1 MAVSK
6 TAHGGS
12 SPSARATLSQDYE
25 FRNPVIFLYL
35 EINLTKNNNSNIIY
49 NINLEYKLYYTKV
62 VLLKFINNEKEIFM
76 NIIEVKNFTKKF
88 GDFIAVDNIS
98 FEVEKGSLF
107 SFLGPNGAGKS
118 TTINTICTLY
128 KKSEGII
135 KIAGFELG
143 KNDDDIRHKIGVVFQ
158 ESILDNLLTV
168 RENIKLRASF
178 YGIKGKEFE
187 NRLKE
192 MSKVIK
198 IEEFLDKKYGELSGG
213 QKRRADISRALIN
226 EPEIL
231 FLDEPTTGLDPQ
243 TRINVWDTLKSLQKE
258 KGITIF
264 LTTHYMEE
272 AAASD
277 RVLILDHGKII
288 ENDTPDNLRVKYS
301 SDLLKILPKNK
312 EELIESLKVK
322 YSIKNDTFIIP
333 LKDSIEALNIL
344 NGISSNI
351 EAFEVV
357 RGNMDDVFVSLTG
370 KEIRGE

>member
-1 MAVSK
+1 
-6 TAHGGS
+6 
-12 SPSARATLSQDYE
+12 
-25 FRNPVIFLYL
+25 
-35 EINLTKNNNSNIIY
+35 
-49 NINLEYKLYYTKV
+49 
-62 VLLKFINNEKEIFM
+62 M

-88 GDFIAVDNIS
+88 GDFIAVDDIS

-135 KIAGFELG
+135 KVAGFELG
-143 KNDDDIRHKIGVVFQ
+143 KSDDDIRNKIGVVFQ
-158 ESILDNLLTV
+158 ESILDNLLSV
-168 RENIKLRASF
+168 RENIKLRAGF
-178 YGIKGKEFE
+178 YGIKGMEFE
-187 NRLKE
+187 NRLNE
-192 MSKVIK
+192 MSKIIK

-277 RVLILDHGKII
+277 RVIVIDHGKII
-288 ENDTPDNLRVKYS
+288 ENDTPDNLRIKYS
-301 SDLLKILPKNK
+301 SDLLKILPKDK
-312 EELIESLKVK
+312 EKLVKSIKLK

-333 LKDSIEALNIL
+333 VKDSIEALNIL
-344 NGISSNI
+344 NGIQDNI

-357 RGNMDDVFVSLTG
+357 RGNMDDVFVNLTG
-370 KEIRGE
+370 KEIRPTIKSQVTL

>member
-1 MAVSK
+1 
-6 TAHGGS
+6 
-12 SPSARATLSQDYE
+12 
-25 FRNPVIFLYL
+25 
-35 EINLTKNNNSNIIY
+35 
-49 NINLEYKLYYTKV
+49 
-62 VLLKFINNEKEIFM
+62 M
-76 NIIEVKNFTKKF
+76 NIIEVKNFTKNYGNF
-88 GDFIAVDNIS
+88 TAVDDIS

-128 KKSEGII
+128 KKNSGVI
-135 KIAGFELG
+135 KIADFELG
-143 KNDDDIRHKIGVVFQ
+143 KDDDAIRNKIGVVFQ
-158 ESILDNLLTV
+158 ESVLDNLLTV
-168 RENIKLRASF
+168 RENIKLRAEF
-178 YGIKGKEFE
+178 YGIKRKEFD
-187 NRLKE
+187 NKIIE

-198 IEEFLDKKYGELSGG
+198 IEEFLDRRYGELSGG
-213 QKRRADISRALIN
+213 QKRRADICRALIN

-243 TRINVWDTLKSLQKE
+243 TRINVWDTLKLLQKE

-272 AAASD
+272 AAQSD
-277 RVLILDHGKII
+277 RVLVIDHGKII
-288 ENDTPDNLRVKYS
+288 ENDTPDNLRIKYS
-301 SDLLKILPKNK
+301 SDLLKVLPKDK
-312 EELIESLKVK
+312 DKLIKSLVVK

-333 LKDSIEALNIL
+333 VKDSIEALNIL
-344 NGISSNI
+344 NGISDNI